1 MRHLI
6 CVCPAYSSNF
16 IIAKRKFFKYYTKVA
31 DDILIYVHKFIT
43 TEMEN
48 TFMIWEFIIHTK
60 IYIYKIYFT
69 GKNR

>member
-1 MRHLI
+1 MYVRHTAVISLL
-6 CVCPAYSSNF
+6 PKENF
-16 IIAKRKFFKYYTKVA
+16 LSIILRWA